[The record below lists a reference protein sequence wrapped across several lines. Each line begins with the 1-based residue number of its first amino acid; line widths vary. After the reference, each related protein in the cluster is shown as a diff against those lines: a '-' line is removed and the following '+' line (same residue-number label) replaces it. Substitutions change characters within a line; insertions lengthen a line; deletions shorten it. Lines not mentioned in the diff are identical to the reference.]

1 MIEKLELYIKN
12 NLNTETFVK
21 FNKFKYGRE
30 NASCTVFMDEYEDAE
45 KINRT
50 YLDEEFDKK
59 ACSEQ
64 DINFFNNE
72 KNSNTEFGKYSK
84 SSKIDDFINDT
95 KTENKFQKLLFDFID
110 KKNLKDSD
118 VYNKVNIDRRLFSK
132 IRSDQNYHPSKDT
145 VILLGIA
152 LELNEK
158 EMDELLNSAAY
169 SLPKNNVYDLIIR
182 FCFTE
187 QIYNLIEINEF
198 LEKYNCKLLGI

>member
-72 KNSNTEFGKYSK
+72 KNSNTEFRKYSK

>member
-64 DINFFNNE
+64 DIIFFNNE
-72 KNSNTEFGKYSK
+72 KNSNTEFRKYSK